1 MHRESLMEQLNDYA
15 VRYPAEG
22 VVTEFLEFVRSESE
36 CFERSLAKGH
46 ITGSAWVVN
55 GDGTEG
61 LLTHHRKLDCWLQL
75 GGHAD
80 GESDVLVV
88 AIKEAEDKICQAY
101 NFC

>member
-1 MHRESLMEQLNDYA
+1 MEQLNDYA

-22 VVTEFLEFVRSESE
+22 VVTEFLE
-36 CFERSLAKGH
+36 SLAKGH